1 MNENERKELIEA
13 QAKAASALEDG
24 AKFSA
29 KVGNLVAGMV
39 ASKRAAMEQPIRPEV
54 KALGVQIANPS
65 AFWSGAAVLQFSAD
79 GDRGMAEPLAMATK
93 YAAARLAAGDL
104 DFVRESLLGQAQW
117 CGVLA
122 VKLAQNADA
131 EVKLDRSVSLLK
143 MALQAQRQSAA
154 ALATAA
160 ALNKLESADSVTVG
174 G

>member
-122 VKLAQNADA
+122 VTKKRPERRLFVCRLAERVGFEPTVPCSTPDFESGTFDHSAT
-131 EVKLDRSVSLLK
+131 SP
-143 MALQAQRQSAA
+143 QRPI
-154 ALATAA
+154 
-160 ALNKLESADSVTVG
+160 
-174 G
+174 